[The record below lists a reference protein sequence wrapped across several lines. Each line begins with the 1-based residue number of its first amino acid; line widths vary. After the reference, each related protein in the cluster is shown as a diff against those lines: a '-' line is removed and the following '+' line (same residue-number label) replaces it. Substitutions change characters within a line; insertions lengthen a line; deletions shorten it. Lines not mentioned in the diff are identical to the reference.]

1 MIGWLRNT
9 RLAAASKTSR
19 GGKPLEVSLNKDD
32 MNESSGTRRVG
43 IIGAG
48 VAGLAAAYDLT
59 RQGYAVTLFE
69 GAAVAGGLAS
79 GFKAATWEWP
89 LERFYHHLFT
99 SDSDIIRLT
108 QEIGAGDLLLFRRP
122 TTSMWYQGKPY
133 AFDSPLRLLA
143 FPHLDWINKFRM
155 GFVFAYLRYVSKNWR
170 AFEQTTSHAWLRRW
184 MGARGYDMLWRPM
197 LEGKFSDHYQEVNL
211 AWFWARIV
219 KRSPR
224 LGYYKGGF
232 QAFVDALVN
241 RVTAQGAHIH
251 LNARVTNV
259 RPSAD
264 RTLVVT
270 HDGGEAAFDAVI
282 ATVSPSLLTRLAP
295 DLPPAYLAQ
304 LGQLKSMGAVV
315 MTLALKQSLM
325 KDVYWLNIPKAEG
338 FPFLALVEH
347 TNYME
352 TAHYGGDH
360 IIYLGDY
367 LDPSHPYFSMSNQ
380 QLLDIFLP
388 ALARV
393 NPDFRP
399 DWVREAWV
407 HKATYAQPVPPV
419 NYSALIPPLQTPIPG
434 LFFAS
439 MSQVYPWD
447 RGTNYA
453 VEIGRQVAQKVM
465 AAG

>member
-1 MIGWLRNT
+1 
-9 RLAAASKTSR
+9 
-19 GGKPLEVSLNKDD
+19 LEVSLNKDD

-170 AFEQTTSHAWLRRW
+170 AFEQTTSHVWLHRW

-241 RVTAQGAHIH
+241 RVTAQGADIH
-251 LNARVTNV
+251 LNARGTNV

-270 HDGGEAAFDAVI
+270 HDGGQAAFDAVI
-282 ATVSPSLLTRLAP
+282 ATVSPSLLMRLAP

-315 MTLALKQSLM
+315 MTLALKHSLM

-352 TAHYGGDH
+352 AAHYGGDH

-367 LDPSHPYFSMSNQ
+367 LDPSHPYFSMSDQ

-407 HKATYAQPVPPV
+407 HKAAYAQPVPPV

-453 VEIGRQVAQKVM
+453 VEIGRQVAKKVI

>member
-1 MIGWLRNT
+1 
-9 RLAAASKTSR
+9 
-19 GGKPLEVSLNKDD
+19 
-32 MNESSGTRRVG
+32 MNESSGTKRVG

-59 RQGYAVTLFE
+59 RQGYSVTLFE
-69 GAAVAGGLAS
+69 GAPVAGGLAS
-79 GFKAATWEWP
+79 GFKASTWEWP

-99 SDSDIIRLT
+99 SDSDIIQLT
-108 QEIGAGDLLLFRRP
+108 REIGASDLLLFRRP

-170 AFEQTTSHAWLRRW
+170 AFEQTTSDAWLRRW
-184 MGARGYDMLWRPM
+184 MGPRGYDMLWQPM

-219 KRSPR
+219 KRSPS

-232 QAFVDALVN
+232 QAFVDALVKQ
-241 RVTAQGAHIH
+241 VTAQGADVQ
-251 LNARVTNV
+251 LNARVTHV

-264 RTLVVT
+264 RTLVLT
-270 HDGGEAAFDAVI
+270 HAGGEQTFDAVI
-282 ATVSPSLLTRLAP
+282 ATVSPGLLTRLAP
-295 DLPPAYLAQ
+295 DLPAAYLAQ

-315 MTLALKQSLM
+315 VTLALKHSLM

-367 LDPSHPYFSMSNQ
+367 LDPSHRYFSLSDQ
-380 QLLDIFLP
+380 ELLDTFLP
-388 ALARV
+388 ALRRI

-399 DWVREAWV
+399 DWVRESWV

-453 VEIGRQVAQKVM
+453 VEIGRQVAKKVM
-465 AAG
+465 ANS

>member
-1 MIGWLRNT
+1 
-9 RLAAASKTSR
+9 
-19 GGKPLEVSLNKDD
+19 
-32 MNESSGTRRVG
+32 MNESSGTKRVG

-59 RQGYAVTLFE
+59 RQGYSVTLFE
-69 GAAVAGGLAS
+69 GAPVAGGLAS
-79 GFKAATWEWP
+79 GFKASTWEWP

-99 SDSDIIRLT
+99 SDSDIIQLT
-108 QEIGAGDLLLFRRP
+108 REIGASDLLLFRRP

-170 AFEQTTSHAWLRRW
+170 AFEQTTSDAWLRRW
-184 MGARGYDMLWRPM
+184 MGPRGYDMLWQPM

-219 KRSPR
+219 KRSPS

-232 QAFVDALVN
+232 QAFVDALVKQ
-241 RVTAQGAHIH
+241 VIAQGADVQ
-251 LNARVTNV
+251 LNARVTHV

-264 RTLVVT
+264 RTLVLT
-270 HDGGEAAFDAVI
+270 HAGGEQTFDAVI
-282 ATVSPSLLTRLAP
+282 ATVSPGLLTRLAP
-295 DLPPAYLAQ
+295 DLPAAYLAQ

-315 MTLALKQSLM
+315 VTLALKHSLM

-367 LDPSHPYFSMSNQ
+367 LDPSHRYFSLSDQ
-380 QLLDIFLP
+380 ELLDTFLP
-388 ALARV
+388 ALRRI

-399 DWVREAWV
+399 DWVRESWV

-453 VEIGRQVAQKVM
+453 VEIGRQVAKKVM
-465 AAG
+465 ANS

>member
-1 MIGWLRNT
+1 
-9 RLAAASKTSR
+9 
-19 GGKPLEVSLNKDD
+19 
-32 MNESSGTRRVG
+32 MNESSGTKRVG

-59 RQGYAVTLFE
+59 RQGYSVTLFE
-69 GAAVAGGLAS
+69 GAPVAGGLAS
-79 GFKAATWEWP
+79 GFKASTWEWP

-99 SDSDIIRLT
+99 SDSDIIQLT
-108 QEIGAGDLLLFRRP
+108 REIGASDLLLFRRP

-170 AFEQTTSHAWLRRW
+170 AFEQTTSDAWLRRW
-184 MGARGYDMLWRPM
+184 MGPRGYDMLWQPM

-219 KRSPR
+219 KRSPS

-232 QAFVDALVN
+232 QAFVDALVKQ
-241 RVTAQGAHIH
+241 VTAQGADVQ
-251 LNARVTNV
+251 LNARVTHV
-259 RPSAD
+259 RPTAD
-264 RTLVVT
+264 RTLALT
-270 HDGGEAAFDAVI
+270 HAGGEQTFDAVI
-282 ATVSPSLLTRLAP
+282 ATVSPGLLTRLAP
-295 DLPPAYLAQ
+295 DLPAAYLAQ

-315 MTLALKQSLM
+315 VTLALKHSLM

-367 LDPSHPYFSMSNQ
+367 LDPSHRYFSLSDQ
-380 QLLDIFLP
+380 ELLDTFLP
-388 ALARV
+388 ALTRV

-399 DWVREAWV
+399 DWVRESWI

-453 VEIGRQVAQKVM
+453 VEIGRQVAKKVM
-465 AAG
+465 ANR

>member
-1 MIGWLRNT
+1 
-9 RLAAASKTSR
+9 
-19 GGKPLEVSLNKDD
+19 
-32 MNESSGTRRVG
+32 MNEFSGTKRVG

-48 VAGLAAAYDLT
+48 IAGLAAAYDLT
-59 RQGYAVTLFE
+59 RQGCAVTIFE
-69 GAAVAGGLAS
+69 GAPVAGGLAS
-79 GFKAATWEWP
+79 GFKADTWQWP

-108 QEIGAGDLLLFRRP
+108 QEIGCQDLLIFRRP
-122 TTSMWYQGKPY
+122 ITSMWYQGKPY

-143 FPHLDWINKFRM
+143 FPHLDWPNKFRM
-155 GFVFAYLRYVSKNWR
+155 GFVFAYLRYVGKNWR
-170 AFEQTTSHAWLRRW
+170 AFEQTTSHAWLDRW
-184 MGARGYDMLWRPM
+184 MGPRGYNMLWRPM
-197 LEGKFSDHYQEVNL
+197 LEGKFGDHYQEVNL

-224 LGYYKGGF
+224 LGYFQGGF
-232 QAFVDALVN
+232 QAFVDALIA
-241 RVTAQGAHIH
+241 RVTAQGAVVH
-251 LNARVTNV
+251 LDSRVTNV
-259 RPSAD
+259 RPAAN
-264 RTLVVT
+264 RTLIVS
-270 HDGGEAAFDAVI
+270 HDRGEDTFDAVI
-282 ATVSPSLLTRLAP
+282 ATVSPSQMAALAP
-295 DLPPAYLAQ
+295 DLPAAYLGQ

-315 MTLALKQSLM
+315 MTLALKHSLM
-325 KDVYWLNIPKAEG
+325 HDTYWLNIPKAEG

-347 TNYME
+347 TNYIE
-352 TAHYGGDH
+352 TTHYGGDH

-367 LDPSHPYFSMSNQ
+367 LDPTHRYFSLSDQ
-380 QLLDIFLP
+380 ELLAVFLP
-388 ALARV
+388 ALARI

-419 NYSALIPPLQTPIPG
+419 NYSAMIPPLQTPIPG

-453 VEIGRQVAQKVM
+453 VEIGRRVAQQVQLSTQN
-465 AAG
+465 

>member
-1 MIGWLRNT
+1 
-9 RLAAASKTSR
+9 
-19 GGKPLEVSLNKDD
+19 
-32 MNESSGTRRVG
+32 MNESSGTKRVG

-59 RQGYAVTLFE
+59 RQGYSVTLFE
-69 GAAVAGGLAS
+69 GAPVAGGLAS
-79 GFKAATWEWP
+79 GFKASTWEWP

-99 SDSDIIRLT
+99 SDSDIIQLT
-108 QEIGAGDLLLFRRP
+108 REIGASDLLLFRRP

-170 AFEQTTSHAWLRRW
+170 AFEQTTSDAWLRRW
-184 MGARGYDMLWRPM
+184 MGPRGYDMLWQPM

-219 KRSPR
+219 KRSPS

-232 QAFVDALVN
+232 QAFVDALVKQ
-241 RVTAQGAHIH
+241 VTAQGADVQ
-251 LNARVTNV
+251 LNARVTHV

-264 RTLVVT
+264 RTLVLT
-270 HDGGEAAFDAVI
+270 HAGGEQTFDAVI
-282 ATVSPSLLTRLAP
+282 ATVSPGLLTRLAP
-295 DLPPAYLAQ
+295 DLPAAYLAQ

-315 MTLALKQSLM
+315 VTLALKHSLM

-367 LDPSHPYFSMSNQ
+367 LDPSHRYFSLSDQ
-380 QLLDIFLP
+380 ELLDTFLP
-388 ALARV
+388 ALTRV

-399 DWVREAWV
+399 DWVRESWI

-453 VEIGRQVAQKVM
+453 VEIGRQVAKKVM
-465 AAG
+465 ANR

>member
-1 MIGWLRNT
+1 
-9 RLAAASKTSR
+9 
-19 GGKPLEVSLNKDD
+19 
-32 MNESSGTRRVG
+32 
-43 IIGAG
+43 
-48 VAGLAAAYDLT
+48 
-59 RQGYAVTLFE
+59 
-69 GAAVAGGLAS
+69 
-79 GFKAATWEWP
+79 
-89 LERFYHHLFT
+89 
-99 SDSDIIRLT
+99 
-108 QEIGAGDLLLFRRP
+108 
-122 TTSMWYQGKPY
+122 
-133 AFDSPLRLLA
+133 
-143 FPHLDWINKFRM
+143 
-155 GFVFAYLRYVSKNWR
+155 
-170 AFEQTTSHAWLRRW
+170 
-184 MGARGYDMLWRPM
+184 M

-259 RPSAD
+259 RPASD

-453 VEIGRQVAQKVM
+453 VEIGRQVAKKVM